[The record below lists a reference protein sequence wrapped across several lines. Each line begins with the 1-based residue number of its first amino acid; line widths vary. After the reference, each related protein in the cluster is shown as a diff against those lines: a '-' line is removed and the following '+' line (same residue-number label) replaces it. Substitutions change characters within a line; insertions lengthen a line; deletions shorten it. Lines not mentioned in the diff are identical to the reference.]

1 MGGNK
6 KDKKRDRRAKTG
18 LSRSPRNQNDL
29 SSQRIVNNQENKQE

>member
-18 LSRSPRNQNDL
+18 LYRSPRNQNDL